1 MQRRAAAIYAAIF
14 ILVAA
19 GAYVVIGVAEEP
31 AVTVD
36 DPAYSLAPGDTV
48 TPADDRTYTVAAVQ
62 AGTNEGNDL
71 RAADLTW
78 VNETARY
85 TASIEH
91 NATVPAAAVVWSDQ
105 TARSTATIE
114 NESMV
119 TVGGTEYRLVV
130 AAGETPSSFTLVG
143 NEEDQTVSTG
153 DTLRFRG
160 EQATVT
166 RITSDGV
173 TLAWG
178 EPYRLTVE
186 NATVPTSFTLTQD
199 FNVSARLAEDP
210 AVEDQTVTRSDG
222 KEYVVYE
229 SNGSTQLLSAYLPEP
244 EVHVVREGEELRYDG
259 NETTVA
265 AVNNESVTLAWTGPR
280 TNTLSLSQGDR
291 TTFGGT
297 EYVAHFPDNS
307 TLALTADV
315 DAYEAEVAAVETYH
329 ERINGF
335 WGISIISGLAAVLLL
350 GTAYLPSRY

>member
-19 GAYVVIGVAEEP
+19 GAYVVIGVAQEP

-36 DPAYSLAPGDTV
+36 DPTYSLAPGDTV

-62 AGTNEGNDL
+62 SGTNEGNNL
-71 RAADLTW
+71 RSADLTW
-78 VNETARY
+78 VNESARF
-85 TASIEH
+85 TTSIEH
-91 NATVPAAAVVWSDQ
+91 NSTVPAAAVVWSDQ
-105 TARSTATIE
+105 TARSTATLE

-130 AAGETPSSFTLVG
+130 AADDNPSSFTLVG
-143 NEEDQTVSTG
+143 GDENRTVSTG
-153 DTLRFRG
+153 DTLPFRG

-166 RITSDGV
+166 RITGEAV

-178 EPYRLTVE
+178 EPYRLMVE
-186 NATVPTSFTLTQD
+186 NATDPSSFALTQE

-210 AVEDQTVTRSDG
+210 AVEDQTVTRADG
-222 KEYVVYE
+222 REYVVYE

-244 EVHVVREGEELRYDG
+244 EVHVVREGEELRYQG
-259 NETTVA
+259 NATTA
-265 AVNNESVTLAWTGPR
+265 AVDNESVTLAWTGPR
-280 TNTLSLSQGDR
+280 TNTLSLAQGDR

-307 TLALTADV
+307 TVALTTDV

>member
-19 GAYVVIGVAEEP
+19 GAYAVIGVADEP

-36 DPAYSLAPGDTV
+36 DPTYSLSPGDTV
-48 TPADDRTYTVAAVQ
+48 TPADDRTYTVAAIQ

-71 RAADLTW
+71 RSADLSW

-85 TASIEH
+85 TTSIEH
-91 NATVPAAAVVWSDQ
+91 NSTVPAPAVVWSDQ
-105 TARSTATIE
+105 TARSTATLE

-119 TVGGTEYRLVV
+119 TVDGTEYRLVV
-130 AAGETPSSFTLVG
+130 AAGENPSSFTLVG
-143 NEEDQTVSTG
+143 GDENRTVSVG
-153 DTLRFRG
+153 DTLTFRG

-166 RITSDGV
+166 RITGDAV

-178 EPYRLTVE
+178 EPYRLMVE
-186 NATVPTSFTLTQD
+186 NATTPTSFTLTQD
-199 FNVSARLAEDP
+199 FNVSARLAEDA
-210 AVEDQTVTRSDG
+210 AVEDQTVTRADG
-222 KEYVVYE
+222 REYVVYE

-244 EVHVVREGEELRYDG
+244 EVHAVREGEELRYQG
-259 NETTVA
+259 NATTVA
-265 AVNNESVTLAWTGPR
+265 AVDNESVTLAWTGPR
-280 TNTLSLSQGDR
+280 TNTLSLAQGDR
-291 TTFGGT
+291 TAFGGT

-307 TLALTADV
+307 TVALTTDV
-315 DAYEAEVAAVETYH
+315 DAYEANVAAVETYH

-335 WGISIISGLAAVLLL
+335 WGVSIISGLAAVLLL